1 MNIRNWWCVFQA
13 ANSSSSQNDMLI
25 LQETCT
31 DISGSLIVH
40 AAVDVPAMNVVM
52 NGGDSSCVVL
62 LPSGF
67 AIFPDCYPDSCGV
80 PSTSNGIASK
90 EGSSSSASMSSNK
103 GSLLTVG
110 FQILVNNLPAA
121 KLTVESVDTV
131 NALISRTL
139 QGIRS
144 ALHCN

>member
-1 MNIRNWWCVFQA
+1 
-13 ANSSSSQNDMLI
+13 MLI

-31 DISGSLIVH
+31 DISGSIIVH

-80 PSTSNGIASK
+80 PSSSNGIASK
-90 EGSSSSASMSSNK
+90 EGSSSSISISGSK

>member
-1 MNIRNWWCVFQA
+1 
-13 ANSSSSQNDMLI
+13 MLI

-67 AIFPDCYPDSCGV
+67 AIFPDCYPDSCGG

-90 EGSSSSASMSSNK
+90 EGSSSSASK

>member
-1 MNIRNWWCVFQA
+1 
-13 ANSSSSQNDMLI
+13 MLI

-31 DISGSLIVH
+31 DVSGSLIVY
-40 AAVDVPAMNVVM
+40 AAVDIPAMNVVM
-52 NGGDSSCVVL
+52 SGGDSSCVVL

-67 AIFPDCYPDSCGV
+67 AIAPDCYPDSTG
-80 PSTSNGIASK
+80 PSSSTGALVK
-90 EGSSSSASMSSNK
+90 EATAAGSSN

-121 KLTVESVDTV
+121 NLTMESVDTV

-139 QGIRS
+139 QGIKS
-144 ALHCN
+144 ALQCN